1 VTRAQT
7 IQIFLPSGDPEG
19 IRMASI
25 TTRTVKVFD
34 VPRTLLPEFLKMSE
48 SQQVCVYYLV
58 SDDAE
63 GGTPQCYIGRS
74 ENFSKRVRDHKQKKE
89 FWDRALVAVSLT
101 NEWTVTHATYMEQLS
116 ISRAKTAGRYRTD
129 NNTDGSKPH
138 TPAPMEADCH
148 EFIDTVAVLLT
159 TLGVPVL
166 DPVKTGRRTSDTN
179 GDSSD
184 EKLYYRRAG
193 SKASGFFGS
202 EGMLVLAGSTGQP
215 MKKSS
220 YTGRI
225 GDLREKLRN
234 EGVISMDAKG
244 LVFLKDHL
252 FPSPSA
258 AGCILAGGADNGRI
272 NWKNAD
278 GLSINDLEQ
287 RALAEAE
294 SAVDH
299 GDD

>member
-1 VTRAQT
+1 
-7 IQIFLPSGDPEG
+7 
-19 IRMASI
+19 MASI

-34 VPRTLLPEFLKMSE
+34 VPRTLLPNFLKMSD

-63 GGTPQCYIGRS
+63 AGTPQCYIGRS

-166 DPVKTGRRTSDTN
+166 DPVKAGRR
-179 GDSSD
+179 SSD
-184 EKLYYRRAG
+184 NGGEDPSPDKLYYRRAG
-193 SKASGFFGS
+193 CNASGFFGS
-202 EGMLVLAGSTGQP
+202 EGMLILAGSTGQP

-220 YTGRI
+220 YAGRI
-225 GDLREKLRN
+225 GDLREKLLA

-287 RALAEAE
+287 QALSRA
-294 SAVDH
+294 AVDD

>member
-1 VTRAQT
+1 
-7 IQIFLPSGDPEG
+7 
-19 IRMASI
+19 MASI

-34 VPRTLLPEFLKMSE
+34 VPRTLLPEFLKTPE
-48 SQQVCVYYLV
+48 AQQVCVYYLV
-58 SDDAE
+58 GDDAE

-74 ENFSKRVRDHKQKKE
+74 ENFSKRVRDHNQNKE

-138 TPAPMEADCH
+138 TTAPMEADCL

-159 TLGVPVL
+159 TLGFPVL
-166 DPVKTGRRTSDTN
+166 DPVTAGRRSTGNVNGKSD
-179 GDSSD
+179 D
-184 EKLYYRRAG
+184 EKLFYRRAG
-193 SKASGFFGS
+193 CTASGFFGP

-215 MKKSS
+215 MKKSP
-220 YTGRI
+220 YAGRI
-225 GDLREKLRN
+225 GDLREKLRD
-234 EGVISMDAKG
+234 EGVISLDAKG
-244 LVFLKDHL
+244 LRFLKDHL

-258 AGCILAGGADNGRI
+258 AGCILAGGADNGRM
-272 NWKNAD
+272 NWKNSA

-287 RALAEAE
+287 RALAA
-294 SAVDH
+294 AA
-299 GDD
+299 GDEGEG

>member
-1 VTRAQT
+1 MTRAQT

-34 VPRTLLPEFLKMSE
+34 VPRTLLPEFLKMPE

-58 SDDAE
+58 SGDVE

-74 ENFSKRVRDHKQKKE
+74 ENFKQRVRDHNQKKE

-101 NEWTVTHATYMEQLS
+101 NEWTVTHATYMEQMS

-129 NNTDGSKPH
+129 NNTDGSRPH
-138 TPAPMEADCH
+138 ITAPMEADCL
-148 EFIDTVAVLLT
+148 EFIDTVAVLLA
-159 TLGVPVL
+159 TLGIPVL
-166 DPVKTGRRTSDTN
+166 DSVKTGRSGT
-179 GDSSD
+179 GDGAGNPSSD
-184 EKLYYRRAG
+184 KLFYRRAG
-193 SKASGFFGS
+193 AEAVGFFGP
-202 EGMLVLAGSTGQP
+202 EGMLVLAGSRGKP
-215 MKKSS
+215 MKTAS
-220 YTGRI
+220 YAGRI
-225 GDLREKLRN
+225 AELREKLRD

-244 LVFLKDHL
+244 LIFLKNHL

-258 AGCILAGGADNGRI
+258 AGCILAGGADNGRMS
-272 NWKNAD
+272 WRNAD

-287 RALAEAE
+287 RALATA
-294 SAVDH
+294 A
-299 GDD
+299 GDDGSD

>member
-1 VTRAQT
+1 
-7 IQIFLPSGDPEG
+7 
-19 IRMASI
+19 
-25 TTRTVKVFD
+25 
-34 VPRTLLPEFLKMSE
+34 
-48 SQQVCVYYLV
+48 
-58 SDDAE
+58 
-63 GGTPQCYIGRS
+63 
-74 ENFSKRVRDHKQKKE
+74 
-89 FWDRALVAVSLT
+89 
-101 NEWTVTHATYMEQLS
+101 
-116 ISRAKTAGRYRTD
+116 
-129 NNTDGSKPH
+129 
-138 TPAPMEADCH
+138 
-148 EFIDTVAVLLT
+148 
-159 TLGVPVL
+159 
-166 DPVKTGRRTSDTN
+166 
-179 GDSSD
+179 
-184 EKLYYRRAG
+184 
-193 SKASGFFGS
+193 
-202 EGMLVLAGSTGQP
+202 MLVLAGSTGQP

-225 GDLREKLRN
+225 GDLREKLRA